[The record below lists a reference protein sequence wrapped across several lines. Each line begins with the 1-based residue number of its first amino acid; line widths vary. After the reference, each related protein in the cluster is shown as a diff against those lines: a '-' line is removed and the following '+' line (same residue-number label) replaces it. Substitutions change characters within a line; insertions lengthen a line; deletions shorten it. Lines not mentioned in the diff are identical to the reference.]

1 MEIFRSLGVD
11 STLWLHLA
19 CFLVSYVALTQ
30 LILKPYMTAL
40 NEREKRTVG
49 NEEQAVRLVEEANQL
64 HSEYEQKARAINSQI
79 KGSYDES
86 RTAATREYDRLVQA
100 AREESQKHLEGA
112 RVEIGREVQ
121 TARKTLS
128 NEVPAVAAAM
138 ASKLAGKEI
147 SL

>member
-11 STLWLHLA
+11 GTLWIHLA
-19 CFLVSYVALTQ
+19 CFLICYVALTQ
-30 LILKPYMTAL
+30 LILKPYMAAL
-40 NEREKRTVG
+40 KEREKRTVG
-49 NEEQAVRLVEEANQL
+49 NEEHAVRLVEEANQL

-86 RTAATREYDRLVQA
+86 RTVAMREYDRLVQA
-100 AREESQKHLEGA
+100 AREDAHKLLEGA
-112 RVEIGREVQ
+112 RAEIGREVQ

-128 NEVPAVAAAM
+128 TEVPAVAAAM